1 MRTDLKF
8 TYADYAAL
16 PEGAKYQLVGGD
28 LVVSPSP
35 NRRHQGICMDLAL
48 RLGNWV
54 RARRLGVLYAGPTDV
69 ILSDED
75 TVRPDLLFVSNER
88 KPRLAPEGIRGAPD
102 LCVEVLSPHNHDLD
116 CRVKRRLYARH
127 GVTEYWIVDPDARTV
142 EVWRLQEDAERP
154 RAILREKDTLTS
166 AMFPG
171 LEVRLAE
178 LFAE

>member
-1 MRTDLKF
+1 VGRRTRQVTSPLF
-8 TYADYAAL
+8 L
-16 PEGAKYQLVGGD
+16 SPELVARCYKVLD
-28 LVVSPSP
+28 AWVA
-35 NRRHQGICMDLAL
+35 RH
-48 RLGNWV
+48 RLGKTGF
-54 RARRLGVLYAGPTDV
+54 APLDMVLTSHRVVQPDV
-69 ILSDED
+69 F
-75 TVRPDLLFVSNER
+75 FVSNER
-88 KPRLAPEGIRGAPD
+88 KPLLAPEGIRGAPD
-102 LCVEVLSPHNHDLD
+102 LCVEVLSPHNRDLD